1 MYRLH
6 RAIHGVASSY
16 ILLAATA
23 LYSLGSIP
31 VALHYLDKSQFGL
44 WVVMGTVAGYLNL
57 MDMGITGAASRM
69 LIDHKDDRDGGEYGS
84 LLKTGLLV
92 CSIQGG
98 IIFLTGLVLS
108 RWLSQLLAIPDS
120 LQLSFIQLMQWQC
133 GAMGL
138 SFSMRIL
145 GMMLGAHQRMDI
157 SNYTGAF
164 GLIVN
169 LGIQWIFFHLGQG
182 VMSLAFGALG
192 ATLFAG
198 VSQFAACFKQGF
210 FPARGSWGRMS
221 WIHFKELFLFGKDLL
236 IVSAGAQMIM
246 ASQSIVIT
254 RMLGLEAA
262 AAWGVGTRVYHLLN
276 QLIWRISDMS
286 GAAFAEMMIRGEYE
300 RIKDRYKTIAM
311 LSFSVAGWVAVSFV
325 SCNSLFIKIWTH
337 GKINWPVE
345 NDILL
350 GILMI
355 IGAIVHCH
363 GTFILVTKKI
373 GFMRYIYFLEGSVF
387 VILSFL
393 VARQGGVSAIIFS
406 SIICSLLFSGSYL
419 VWRICDYFGLKVQV
433 VAFGWIL
440 PASKMLG
447 ILLPV
452 FLVAIYLTKNINNLE
467 ELGINIMLTI
477 TMGLYLLYRFGVDQ
491 TLKQEIKNRAPS
503 WLSRYLNYL

>member
-1 MYRLH
+1 MSRLH
-6 RAIHGVASSY
+6 RAIKGVASSY

-44 WVVMGTVAGYLNL
+44 WVVMGTVVGYISL
-57 MDMGITGAASRM
+57 MDMGMTGAASRL

-98 IIFLTGLVLS
+98 IILCIGLFFS
-108 RWLSQLLAIPDS
+108 GYSSQLLNIPDS

-133 GAMGL
+133 GVIAL
-138 SFSMRIL
+138 SFTIRIL

-157 SNYTGAF
+157 SNYAGAV

-169 LGIQWIFFHLGQG
+169 FSIQWTFFHLEKG
-182 VMSLAFGALG
+182 VLSLAFGALG

-198 VSQFAACFKQGF
+198 ATQFVACFQQRL

-221 WIHFKELFLFGKDLL
+221 WVHFKELFHFGKDLL
-236 IVSAGAQMIM
+236 LVSAGTQMIM

-254 RMLGLEAA
+254 RVLGLEAA
-262 AAWGVGTRVYHLLN
+262 AAWGVGTRVYNLLN
-276 QLIWRISDMS
+276 QVIWRISDMS
-286 GAAFAEMMIRGEYE
+286 GAAFAEMMVRGEYE
-300 RIKDRYKTIAM
+300 SLGDRYRTIAI
-311 LSFSVAGWVAVSFV
+311 LSISVAGWVAVSFA
-325 SCNSLFIKIWTH
+325 SCNSLFVTIWSH
-337 GKINWPVE
+337 GKIQWPVE

-355 IGAIVHCH
+355 IGSIVHCH
-363 GTFILVTKKI
+363 GTFILITKKI

-387 VILSFL
+387 VIISFL
-393 VARQGGVSAIIFS
+393 VARHGGLPVIILS
-406 SIICSLLFSGSYL
+406 SIICSLLFSGPYL
-419 VWRICDYFGLKVQV
+419 IWRICDYFGFSVQV
-433 VAFGWIL
+433 VTFGLIL

-447 ILLPV
+447 AYIPFV
-452 FLVAIYLTKNINNLE
+452 SLVVYLCININNIE
-467 ELGINIMLTI
+467 RIGINIILSLTL
-477 TMGLYLLYRFGVDQ
+477 GSYLLLRFGIDKK
-491 TLKQEIKNRAPS
+491 LKKEFKERAPH
-503 WLSRYLNYL
+503 WALPYLNYL